1 MRETYGTPSTFKPFS
16 DPFRVEERPP
26 PLGSAASTAGNS
38 RDNDIITI
46 APFIKSLL
54 CVRHC
59 AGGLYEKGII
69 LLLEVWALESD
80 RVEFESGLYSISAVR
95 SWVHSFPFLSLSP
108 PI

>member
-16 DPFRVEERPP
+16 DPFRMKERPP
-26 PLGSAASTAGNS
+26 PLGSTASTAGNS

-69 LLLEVWALESD
+69 LLLEVWALES
-80 RVEFESGLYSISAVR
+80 E
-95 SWVHSFPFLSLSP
+95 LSLNLVSIP
-108 PI
+108 YQLLDLGCIPFRF